1 MSQPKTLYDGTQI
14 DQVFIQN
21 LDLAKENI
29 TFTNY
34 VKIPAKMTDRLHIIG
49 VAETDI
55 VLYWWNVR
63 LIFNNNNI
71 DYTFQV
77 YRAMY
82 DSTNIPKNK
91 IFIDFKIPAKMTD
104 RLHIIGV
111 AETDINLDGWY
122 IRLIFNNNN
131 IDYTYQVYRAMY
143 TQQLYI
149 PKNKIFIDFNIPAKC
164 LWYDPNY
171 LNADKLKLLIY
182 RNTVNSSGLVSFYLC
197 WI

>member
-21 LDLAKENI
+21 LDLAKESN
-29 TFTNY
+29 TYTKC

-55 VLYWWNVR
+55 VLNGWNIG
-63 LIFNNNNI
+63 LYFNNNNI
-71 DYTFQV
+71 DY
-77 YRAMY
+77 
-82 DSTNIPKNK
+82 N
-91 IFIDFKIPAKMTD
+91 
-104 RLHIIGV
+104 
-111 AETDINLDGWY
+111 
-122 IRLIFNNNN
+122 
-131 IDYTYQVYRAMY
+131 YQVYRPIYY
-143 TQQLYI
+143 TPSLDI

-171 LNADKLKLLIY
+171 LNADKLRIRIY
-182 RNTVNSSGLVSFYLC
+182 RDYATSSGLVSFYLC

>member
-1 MSQPKTLYDGTQI
+1 MPQPKTLYDGTQI

-21 LDLAKENI
+21 LDLAKEI
-29 TFTNY
+29 YTYTNY

-55 VLYWWNVR
+55 VLQNWYIS

-71 DYTFQV
+71 DYNYEI
-77 YRAMY
+77 YR
-82 DSTNIPKNK
+82 TLH
-91 IFIDFKIPAKMTD
+91 FIQP
-104 RLHIIGV
+104 
-111 AETDINLDGWY
+111 LD
-122 IRLIFNNNN
+122 
-131 IDYTYQVYRAMY
+131 
-143 TQQLYI
+143 I

-171 LNADKLKLLIY
+171 LNADKLKLRIY
-182 RNTVNSSGLVSFYLC
+182 RNKEVSSGLVSFYLC

>member
-21 LDLAKENI
+21 LDLAKEN
-29 TFTNY
+29 TTYTNY

-55 VLYWWNVR
+55 ILYTWN
-63 LIFNNNNI
+63 
-71 DYTFQV
+71 
-77 YRAMY
+77 
-82 DSTNIPKNK
+82 
-91 IFIDFKIPAKMTD
+91 
-104 RLHIIGV
+104 
-111 AETDINLDGWY
+111 

-131 IDYTYQVYRAMY
+131 IDYIYDVYRAMY
-143 TQQLYI
+143 NIQTIYI

-171 LNADKLKLLIY
+171 LNADKLKLFIY
-182 RNTVNSSGLVSFYLC
+182 RDKDNSSGLVSFYLC

>member
-21 LDLAKENI
+21 LDLAKEK
-29 TFTNY
+29 TTYTNY

-55 VLYWWNVR
+55 
-63 LIFNNNNI
+63 I
-71 DYTFQV
+71 
-77 YRAMY
+77 
-82 DSTNIPKNK
+82 
-91 IFIDFKIPAKMTD
+91 
-104 RLHIIGV
+104 
-111 AETDINLDGWY
+111 LDTWS

-131 IDYTYQVYRAMY
+131 SDYNYQIYRTLY
-143 TQQLYI
+143 LKEPLYI
-149 PKNKIFIDFNIPAKC
+149 PKNKIFIDLNIPAKC

-171 LNADKLKLLIY
+171 LNADKLKLHIY
-182 RNTVNSSGLVSFYLC
+182 RNIVESSGLVSFYLC

>member
-21 LDLAKENI
+21 LDLAKERY
-29 TFTNY
+29 TYTNY

-55 VLYWWNVR
+55 IIDMWNIK

-82 DSTNIPKNK
+82 YMQP
-91 IFIDFKIPAKMTD
+91 
-104 RLHIIGV
+104 
-111 AETDINLDGWY
+111 
-122 IRLIFNNNN
+122 
-131 IDYTYQVYRAMY
+131 
-143 TQQLYI
+143 LYI
-149 PKNKIFIDFNIPAKC
+149 PKNKIFFDINIPAKC

-171 LNADKLKLLIY
+171 LNADKLKLGIN
-182 RNTVNSSGLVSFYLC
+182 RDNVNSSGLVSFYLC

>member
-21 LDLAKENI
+21 LDLAKENR
-29 TFTNY
+29 TDTNY

-55 VLYWWNVR
+55 VLNTWNII

-71 DYTFQV
+71 DYI
-77 YRAMY
+77 YRIY
-82 DSTNIPKNK
+82 RIGY
-91 IFIDFKIPAKMTD
+91 FIQP
-104 RLHIIGV
+104 L
-111 AETDINLDGWY
+111 E
-122 IRLIFNNNN
+122 
-131 IDYTYQVYRAMY
+131 
-143 TQQLYI
+143 I

-171 LNADKLKLLIY
+171 LNADKLKLQIY
-182 RNTVNSSGLVSFYLC
+182 RSNVNSSGLVSFYLC